1 MLDWLVSYDDALARA
16 KATEKFVLLD
26 FYSPT

>member
-1 MLDWLVSYDDALARA
+1 MLDWLASYDDALARA
-16 KATEKFVLLD
+16 KTTEKFVLLD